1 MQKLYFTKF
10 EETDFNLY
18 FQLVS
23 NEEVMAQ
30 ITERAIPLDEAQ
42 NDFKKL
48 LIRNTNHQLFGSYKV
63 YDSITDEYIGLGH
76 VTVNEANVKEAE
88 IGYMILPMHWGKR
101 YGSKVAKELMNI
113 AKQTD
118 VNVLKAIIDPNNIP
132 SRKILLSAGFTSEKV
147 CEIDG
152 LPGEIL
158 STYI

>member
-1 MQKLYFTKF
+1 MKKLYFNKF
-10 EETDFNLY
+10 EPTDFNLY

-23 NEEVMAQ
+23 NEEVMVQ

-42 NDFKKL
+42 NNFKKL
-48 LIRNTNHQLFGSYKV
+48 LKRNEKHQLFGSYKV
-63 YDSITDEYIGLGH
+63 YDSITNEYIGLGH
-76 VTVNEANVKEAE
+76 VTVNEDNIKEAE
-88 IGYMILPMHWGKR
+88 IGYMILPEHWGKR
-101 YGSKVAKELMNI
+101 YGSRIANELMNI

-132 SRKILLSAGFTSEKV
+132 SRKILTNIGFTSEKV